1 MYPVSSEFSNALKRK
16 FEQEFVIL
24 LPDGFLVK
32 DNVAMDGGV
41 TFTEILNPDTDY
53 TIGKAVMSSLSVR
66 LVNTGLP
73 DTLYTEEFT
82 ASIGAFAGVS
92 TNTTSDYESSIK
104 FLSRGKLH
112 VYILDA
118 GARVFTK
125 IENSAITS
133 YELSAEASVFVFAG
147 DILYLVASDGTV
159 VDVFRRNK
167 TDDTLTKVSGFSV
180 PAYMQG
186 VIASCAAQNT
196 SLFVSSEHAC
206 KSQKSGRTC
215 TVTNYELVP
224 LGVFKAERPTKVKSK
239 YIELQ
244 AYDRMRLLDKPA
256 AEYLSIL
263 NYPTTVSEVY
273 LYICA
278 LCGVAVKS
286 TTFLHSKKTLPFDT
300 FRNKNI
306 TCREVI
312 AWVAQVSC
320 TTARMDR
327 NGVCELAEF
336 VSVDHTIS
344 QSDQFSI
351 DMAEIETPVID
362 KLEVYSSYADILAE
376 VGTGDNLYQIVDN
389 PFLYA
394 ESQEELTPYAEAIYQ
409 KLSAFPAYYPIS
421 ARCEGNPAV
430 QCGDIIQITD
440 SEGNAKSIPVF
451 AQTITWNG
459 YAKAEYES
467 TGQPKRSDMPAEQR
481 ELANLKKEFLR
492 KSDARAEIES
502 YINSE
507 AGEAAIESAVSG
519 KYVAKVDLEGELED
533 SVKSTELEA
542 SINSYINSAE
552 GKANI
557 TSSLSGTFVTTN
569 DLDSYAK
576 DEDLADFVTKTNLN
590 TSVEQYLNTAEGQA
604 SIVSAVSGQFVTTD
618 ALSGYAKT
626 SYVNASIN
634 SVVRDYEGKI
644 SLEAAYGSNTIGSNV
659 RALLT
664 LVSNPDSSNI
674 SLKADKINLEG
685 YVTFTDLSTV
695 GKTEIHGGNIKTG
708 TLSADLIDTTQ
719 IKVEEVFTTTSTGT
733 RVPILA
739 TGGGYQIVLGNTDT
753 ASYSF
758 NPNVEIRADL
768 ISMQGVSEGVMLEF
782 DTVGNTVTPLINNN
796 WQIGTYYRRFAGV
809 YANNFNA
816 ITLYAESV
824 ETYALTLFAN
834 GRATTFDS
842 DGSNLYWTNRYGS
855 TRTVAFMED
864 L

>member
-1 MYPVSSEFSNALKRK
+1 
-16 FEQEFVIL
+16 VIL

-104 FLSRGKLH
+104 FLSRGELH

-507 AGEAAIESAVSG
+507 AGEAAIESVVSG
-519 KYVAKVDLEGELED
+519 KYVAKADLEGELED
-533 SVKSTELEA
+533 YVKSTELEA

-557 TSSLSGTFVTTN
+557 TSSLSGTFVTTK

-590 TSVEQYLNTAEGQA
+590 TSVEQYLNTSEGQA
-604 SIVSAVSGQFVTTD
+604 SISSAISGTYATKQDVSNATSGLASEVYVTNEITQLSSWTQNNLNSIHSEITLATAVGSGT
-618 ALSGYAKT
+618 L
-626 SYVNASIN
+626 
-634 SVVRDYEGKI
+634 
-644 SLEAAYGSNTIGSNV
+644 GSNV
-659 RALLT
+659 KALLT

-753 ASYSF
+753 ESYSF

-796 WQIGTYYRRFAGV
+796 WQIGTDYRRFAGV

-824 ETYALTLFAN
+824 ETYALTLFAK